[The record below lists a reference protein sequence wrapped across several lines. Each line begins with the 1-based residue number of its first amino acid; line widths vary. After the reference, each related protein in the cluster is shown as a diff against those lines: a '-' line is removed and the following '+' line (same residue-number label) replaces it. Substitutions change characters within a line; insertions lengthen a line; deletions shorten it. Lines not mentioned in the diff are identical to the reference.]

1 MVHETLLSLQRA
13 ARTILT
19 QLVRCWLRHG
29 VTYGVFSELT
39 RQIFVEQGHELV
51 KSSQGKATAS
61 AVAAIT
67 GLSRKEI
74 KRLREVEEEALT
86 LAALSRGRAVR
97 VLAGWTTDPRFNID
111 GKPQVLS
118 LDALDGGFRA
128 LVEGYAGD
136 VTPVS
141 MLNLLERAGCI
152 EYVMGG
158 VALMRNAYLP
168 MATPAERLD
177 ILGTD
182 TTELMASIAY
192 NISCPSDQRVFQRK
206 VSTSGLSIEA
216 LRDFQN
222 YSNEKSQQ
230 LLEDYDQWLAD
241 RLAQDDQLHDDRGH
255 GVSVG
260 IYFYSDIIGDQ
271 K

>member
-1 MVHETLLSLQRA
+1 
-13 ARTILT
+13 
-19 QLVRCWLRHG
+19 
-29 VTYGVFSELT
+29 
-39 RQIFVEQGHELV
+39 
-51 KSSQGKATAS
+51 
-61 AVAAIT
+61 
-67 GLSRKEI
+67 
-74 KRLREVEEEALT
+74 
-86 LAALSRGRAVR
+86 
-97 VLAGWTTDPRFNID
+97 
-111 GKPQVLS
+111 
-118 LDALDGGFRA
+118 
-128 LVEGYAGD
+128 
-136 VTPVS
+136 
-141 MLNLLERAGCI
+141 
-152 EYVMGG
+152 